1 MKHYFLF
8 GAGICRALNDGGM
21 RAACKYAR
29 NTYDLS
35 VFCFEDGITTPE
47 ELMEAADG
55 WGDWAC
61 LTEKEYK
68 KLNNI

>member
-21 RAACKYAR
+21 RAACKYAQ
-29 NTYDLS
+29 NEFDWA
-35 VFCFEDGITTPE
+35 VFCFDTDEMEPH
-47 ELMEAADG
+47 ELLEAADG
-55 WGDWAC
+55 WSDWAC